1 MTETTGGT
9 TLNPWF
15 SIWVQPR
22 ATIQQIID
30 SHPTRL
36 VLLLAAVAGFSQ
48 FLDRAVM
55 KNLGDRL
62 EWPMIFAI
70 AAVAGPVM
78 GVVGL
83 YIGGALLR
91 WTGGWLGGRANPQQV
106 RAAIAWSSVPLI
118 WALPL
123 WIPELALFGQDL
135 FTKATPRLDAN
146 PLLAVA
152 LIGFGLVELIIGIWA
167 IVVFLKCLGQVQG
180 FSAWRALGNALL
192 AFLIVFTAILVP
204 ILLIGGLVAWLR

>member
-1 MTETTGGT
+1 MTETTTGT

-15 SIWVQPR
+15 SIWIRPR

-36 VLLLAAVAGFSQ
+36 VLVLAAVAGFAQ

-55 KNLGDRL
+55 RNLGDRM
-62 EWPMIFAI
+62 EWPMIFAL
-70 AAVAGPVM
+70 AAVAGSVM
-78 GVVGL
+78 GIVGL

-91 WTGGWLGGRANPQQV
+91 WTGGWLGGRASMEQV

-123 WIPELALFGQDL
+123 WIPELVLFGQDL
-135 FTKATPRLDAN
+135 FTSATPRLDAN
-146 PLLAVA
+146 PPLAVA
-152 LIGFGLVELIIGIWA
+152 LIGFGLVELVVGLWA

-192 AFLIVFTAILVP
+192 AFLIFFTAILVP
-204 ILLIGGLVAWLR
+204 ILLIGGFMAWRR

>member
-1 MTETTGGT
+1 ME
-9 TLNPWF
+9 
-15 SIWVQPR
+15 
-22 ATIQQIID
+22 
-30 SHPTRL
+30 
-36 VLLLAAVAGFSQ
+36 
-48 FLDRAVM
+48 
-55 KNLGDRL
+55 
-62 EWPMIFAI
+62 
-70 AAVAGPVM
+70 
-78 GVVGL
+78 
-83 YIGGALLR
+83 
-91 WTGGWLGGRANPQQV
+91 QV

-192 AFLIVFTAILVP
+192 AFLIVFTVILIP

>member
-1 MTETTGGT
+1 MTETATGT

-15 SIWVQPR
+15 SIWTRPR
-22 ATIQQIID
+22 ATIQQIVD
-30 SHPTRL
+30 THPTRL

-55 KNLGDRL
+55 RNLGDRM
-62 EWPMIFAI
+62 EWPMILAI
-70 AAVAGPVM
+70 AAVAGPVL
-78 GVVGL
+78 GIVGL

-91 WTGGWLGGRANPQQV
+91 WTGGWLGGRASMEQV

-146 PLLAVA
+146 PLLAVV